1 MTKRKYKTMSN
12 EDKYIF
18 VALTNMLLFKAKKNY
33 ECYIT
38 LQGTIRMKNMFNSRL
53 YTKNGIVLENKLL
66 FKELNNQF
74 LHMANGCYIKTC
86 KETSR
91 IYHTMLVN
99 YLNS

>member
-12 EDKYIF
+12 EDKYMF
-18 VALTNMLLFKAKKNY
+18 VALTNMLLFNSNKNY

-38 LQGTIRMKNMFNSRL
+38 SQGTIRMKNMFNSKL
-53 YTKNGIVLENKLL
+53 YTKNGIVLEDKLL
-66 FKELNNQF
+66 FKELNDQF
-74 LHMANGCYIKTC
+74 LHMTNGYYTKTC

-91 IYHTMLVN
+91 IYYTMLMN